1 MKITSLA
8 TSICIFLLIAAAVLI
23 GQEGLVTENRF
34 VTLIN
39 PAYEEG
45 YISLSFE
52 PVEDSAL
59 RYRVYRSEKA
69 IISQS
74 DIEFATLIGEIDAG
88 SIPIKDYPGVDGRYY
103 YAVTVVE
110 NFPDLIPYLN
120 TTTNP
125 IDFSPIPEVIDTFTI
140 TPFDMEDGTHLLNI
154 QFIPASVDH
163 TYNLYTNDNPI
174 AEIGDTAPSA
184 TAPGT
189 SGFFELMVEENSP
202 LFMAITVINRLG
214 IENRTLIPGRNVTA
228 GPFLIESKEG
238 ETVVRKPE
246 MAPAP
251 QPTTVMDEEE
261 EEAKEEAEPS
271 VNELIHQNLQNHFYR
286 GNYKKA
292 LSNFQTILDRDD
304 LTGEERGFAALY
316 AGQCSFYLKEYEKAI
331 KYFVLSKEIDNYRG
345 MANAWIERSLD
356 RVQ

>member
-1 MKITSLA
+1 MKITGFA
-8 TSICIFLLIAAAVLI
+8 TSICTFLFIAAVVVM
-23 GQEGLVTENRF
+23 GQESLVTENRF

-39 PAYEEG
+39 PTYDEG

-52 PVEDSAL
+52 PVGDPAL

-69 IISQS
+69 IISES

-110 NFPDLIPYLN
+110 NFADLIPYLN

-125 IDFSPIPEVIDTFTI
+125 IDFTPIPEVIDTFTI
-140 TPFDMEDGTHLLNI
+140 TSFDMEDGTHLLNI

-174 AEIGDTAPSA
+174 AEIGDTAPST

-189 SGFFELMVEENSP
+189 SGFFELTVEENTP

-214 IENRTLIPGRNVTA
+214 VENKTLIPGRNVTA

-238 ETVVRKPE
+238 ETVARKTE
-246 MAPAP
+246 MVPAP

-261 EEAKEEAEPS
+261 EDEAEPS
-271 VNELIHQNLQNHFYR
+271 VNDLIHQNLQNHFYR
-286 GNYKKA
+286 GNYEKA
-292 LSNFQTILDRDD
+292 LSNFITILDRED
-304 LTGEERGFAALY
+304 LTGEERSFASLY
-316 AGQCSFYLKEYEKAI
+316 AGQCSFYLKDYEKAI

-345 MANAWIERSLD
+345 MADAWIERSLD

>member
-1 MKITSLA
+1 MKTTGFAITM
-8 TSICIFLLIAAAVLI
+8 CIILSIAAVVVM

-39 PAYEEG
+39 PTYDEG

-52 PVEDSAL
+52 PVKDPAL
-59 RYRVYRSEKA
+59 RYRVYRSQKA

-74 DIEFATLIGEIDAG
+74 DIEFATLVGEIDAG
-88 SIPIKDYPGVDGRYY
+88 SIPFKDYPGDDGRYY

-110 NFPDLIPYLN
+110 NYSDLIPYLN

-125 IDFSPIPEVIDTFTI
+125 IDFSPIPEVIDTFTV

-154 QFIPASVDH
+154 QFIPASLDH
-163 TYNLYTNDNPI
+163 TYKLYTNDNPI
-174 AEIGDTAPSA
+174 TETGDTVLRA

-189 SGFFELMVEENSP
+189 SGFFELTVEENTP
-202 LFMAITVINRLG
+202 LFIAITVINRLG

-228 GPFLIESKEG
+228 GPFLIESKE
-238 ETVVRKPE
+238 EEMLLRKPE

-251 QPTTVMDEEE
+251 QPATVMDEEE
-261 EEAKEEAEPS
+261 EDKVEPS
-271 VNELIHQNLQNHFYR
+271 VNELIHHNLQNHFYR
-286 GNYKKA
+286 GNYEKA
-292 LSNFQTILDRDD
+292 LSNFQTILDRED

-316 AGQCSFYLKEYEKAI
+316 AGQCSFYLKDYEKAI

-345 MANAWIERSLD
+345 MADAWIERSLD
-356 RVQ
+356 RAQ